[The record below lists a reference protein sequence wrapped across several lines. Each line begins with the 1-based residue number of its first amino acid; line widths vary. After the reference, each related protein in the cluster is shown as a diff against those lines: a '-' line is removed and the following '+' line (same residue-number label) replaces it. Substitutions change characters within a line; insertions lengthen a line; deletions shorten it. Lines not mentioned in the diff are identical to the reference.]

1 MPWDTVYIVFNF
13 TPKENYNLFRLNRTF
28 TKLIEKRRLGLTF
41 SKPDITP
48 SIFFELLKKSQQTL
62 KFLKISANLK
72 YIKPREFDDRMIKPR
87 QLIHLDLVCFNA
99 IGETALS
106 RIIDVSFKSLKSFK
120 VKYSNPGLTQMT
132 CKRLT
137 YCKVLDYVEF
147 G

>member
-87 QLIHLDLVCFNA
+87 
-99 IGETALS
+99 
-106 RIIDVSFKSLKSFK
+106 
-120 VKYSNPGLTQMT
+120 
-132 CKRLT
+132 
-137 YCKVLDYVEF
+137 
-147 G
+147 

>member
-87 QLIHLDLVCFNA
+87 QLIHLDLVCFNGIRDRGCQPKYPNLVWQWMLETEFHGQLA
-99 IGETALS
+99 IGMIFQNMMYLVE
-106 RIIDVSFKSLKSFK
+106 DHSFI
-120 VKYSNPGLTQMT
+120 
-132 CKRLT
+132 
-137 YCKVLDYVEF
+137 
-147 G
+147 